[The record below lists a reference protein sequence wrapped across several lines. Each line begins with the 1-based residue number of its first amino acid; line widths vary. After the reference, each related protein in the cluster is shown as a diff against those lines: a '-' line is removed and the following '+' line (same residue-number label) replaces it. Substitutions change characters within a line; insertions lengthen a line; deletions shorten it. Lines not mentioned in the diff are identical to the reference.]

1 MIARH
6 IPMRSIRKSDFV
18 ELVNYLTDE
27 QEKFERVGD
36 VTITN
41 CHSDRPDVAAIEAVN
56 TQGKNTR
63 ARSDKTFHLLVSF
76 PVGETPG
83 ATILRAIENRLCEG
97 LGFGEHQRISVVHT
111 DTDNLHIHIS
121 INKIHPTRYTIHEPY
136 YSHKSLGALCEK
148 LEQEY
153 GLTRVNHKANYTRSE
168 NHAAD
173 MESHAGIE
181 SLIGWIKRECI
192 DQIKAAQSWEGLHK
206 VMQENDLLLHE
217 RGNGLVITAKDGT
230 TIKASSLGRDL
241 SKKQLESRFGVFVP
255 SSEKMATER
264 PFKSYEQKPLRSRV
278 DTVEL
283 YARYKNETEGM
294 TATRKQELNW
304 LVDHKNR
311 NIEDAKRSGRLKR
324 AAVKLIG
331 GSRFEKRFL
340 YSGISK
346 SLKDDILKINQRY
359 ISERQAIYDKHKR
372 RSWADWL
379 KAMAISGDSEALNA
393 LRARDMAH
401 GLNGDT
407 VSGSG
412 RQSTHKLRTEQDN
425 ITKKG
430 TIIYRV
436 GRTIIRDDGQRLK
449 VSRGVTQTSL
459 HAVLVMAIERYGEHI
474 KVNGTDDFKEQVVQ
488 AAAAAKLPITFDDP
502 TLERRRQELIQITL
516 KEQNNEQRNVRGR
529 TDRTSN
535 GGTRLRTSRINT
547 TVAGD
552 SRPGGRTVLPE
563 RFALKPNIGRVGR
576 KPPPESQNRL
586 RRLSELGV
594 VRFASRSEVLL
605 SGNVPGVMEQQRT
618 QPDNRLRRDIP
629 GAGTITPGQ
638 AAADK
643 YIAERE
649 NKRLIIGDITKHTR
663 YNHFDSGDA
672 VFVGIRE
679 VDKHFLALLRN
690 DKDEVMVLPID
701 ESTSRRLKRV
711 AVGDFVTV
719 SANGSIKTKG
729 RRR

>member
-1 MIARH
+1 
-6 IPMRSIRKSDFV
+6 MRSIRKSDFV
-18 ELVNYLTDE
+18 ELVDYLTDE
-27 QEKFERVGD
+27 QEKSERVGD

-41 CHSDRPDVAAIEAVN
+41 CHSDRPDVAAIEVVN

-76 PVGETPG
+76 PAGETPD
-83 ATILRAIENRLCEG
+83 ATILRAIEKRLCEG
-97 LGFGEHQRISVVHT
+97 LGFGEHQRVSVVHS
-111 DTDNLHIHIS
+111 DTDNLHIHIA
-121 INKIHPTRYTIHEPY
+121 INKIHPARYTIHEPY
-136 YSHKSLGALCEK
+136 YSHKALAALCEK
-148 LEQEY
+148 LENEY
-153 GLTRVNHKANYTRSE
+153 GLSHDNHQAKHTRSE

-173 MESHAGIE
+173 MERHAGIE

-241 SKKQLESRFGVFVP
+241 SKKQLESRFGVLVP

-294 TATRKQELNW
+294 TDTRKQELKR

-324 AAVKLIG
+324 AALKLIG

-340 YSGISK
+340 YAGISK
-346 SLKDDILKINQRY
+346 SLKDDIFKINQRY
-359 ISERQAIYDKHKR
+359 INERQAVYDKHKR

-379 KAMAISGDSEALNA
+379 KAMAIKGDPEALNA
-393 LRARDMAH
+393 LRGREMAH
-401 GLNGDT
+401 GLKGDT

-412 RQSTHKLRTEQDN
+412 WQSTHKLRTVQDN

-430 TIIYRV
+430 TVIYRV

-459 HAVLVMAIERYGEHI
+459 QAVLVMAIERYGKHI

-502 TLERRRQELIQITL
+502 TLDRRRQELMIITI
-516 KEQNNEQRNVRGR
+516 KELNNEQRNRRTDRGR
-529 TDRTSN
+529 THRASN
-535 GGTRLRTSRINT
+535 GGTRLRTSRIND
-547 TVAGD
+547 TVAGE

-563 RFALKPNIGRVGR
+563 RFSIKPNIGRVGR

-594 VRFASRSEVLL
+594 VRIASRSEVLL
-605 SGNVPGVMEQQRT
+605 SGNVPRDMEQQRT
-618 QPDNRLRRDIP
+618 QPDNRLRRDIL

-649 NKRLIIGDITKHTR
+649 NKRLIIGDIAKHTR
-663 YNHFDSGDA
+663 YNNFDSGVA

-701 ESTSRRLKRV
+701 ESTSQRLKRV
-711 AVGDFVTV
+711 AVGDSVTV

>member
-1 MIARH
+1 
-6 IPMRSIRKSDFV
+6 MRSIRKSDFV

-97 LGFGEHQRISVVHT
+97 LGFGEHQRVSVVHT

-173 MESHAGIE
+173 MENHAGIE

-407 VSGSG
+407 VSSSG

-535 GGTRLRTSRINT
+535 GGTRLRTSRINAS
-547 TVAGD
+547 VAGD

-605 SGNVPGVMEQQRT
+605 SGNVSGVMEQQRT
-618 QPDNRLRRDIP
+618 QPDNRLRRDIL

-711 AVGDFVTV
+711 AVGDSVTV